1 MLDTLA
7 ADGSAAAD
15 RRDVVLVDREAEPFR
30 WRCPNGHTVWDRTNN
45 HLWCQSCRRAL
56 EADHPRVDRAEHHEI
71 VDARTG
77 ETVPYAAVEFPD
89 K

>member
-15 RRDVVLVDREAEPFR
+15 RRDVVL
-30 WRCPNGHTVWDRTNN
+30 
-45 HLWCQSCRRAL
+45 
-56 EADHPRVDRAEHHEI
+56 VDRAEHHEI